1 MDRTNKIGE
10 KIQSL
15 RTIKEISREEL
26 ADRTGLSIEQIAR
39 IEENIDIPSLAPLI
53 KIARAL
59 GWEPSWT
66 TNRKKPEQLSAA
78 KVTQM
83 IPSVFRIMP
92 QIPACICAIILCRAT
107 RQTATW
113 SLSSST

>member
-59 GWEPSWT
+59 GVRLGT
-66 TNRKKPEQLSAA
+66 FLDDQPEEAG
-78 KVTQM
+78 
-83 IPSVFRIMP
+83 
-92 QIPACICAIILCRAT
+92 AIICRKGDADDTISFSNNAT
-107 RQTATW
+107 DSR
-113 SLSSST
+113 LHMR